1 MKKNYL
7 LLFSI
12 LFLFSIGIYAQ
23 PNDSIDTVPISE
35 TEINQNSQI
44 NFDYDEN
51 NLDMK
56 SAFYYK
62 TKLHTQK
69 LLKNLF
75 LIGFIFMLL
84 VVGFIFYIYYSKTKE
99 VLKLVKIQEKEIE
112 LRQFEV
118 KKLGIIL
125 NNTEDSSLIADKN
138 GEIIWANSSFKNIF
152 GSTFE
157 ELKKQNKANI
167 FETTNPDIK
176 ALHEKCIKLL
186 KPVQY
191 STETI
196 DNKNNQVWFQR
207 RIIPLIDEE
216 KKEIINFA
224 VIDTDFT
231 ALKLAMKK

>member
-7 LLFSI
+7 ILLLL
-12 LFLFSIGIYAQ
+12 LFLFPIGIIAQ
-23 PNDSIDTVPISE
+23 PNNSIDTVPISE
-35 TEINQNSQI
+35 TELNQNSQV

-51 NLDMK
+51 TLDMK

-62 TKLHTQK
+62 TKLHTQR

-75 LIGFIFMLL
+75 LIAFIFMIF

-99 VLKLVKIQEKEIE
+99 VLNLVKIQEKEIE

-125 NNTEDSSLIADKN
+125 NNTEDSSLIADKEGN
-138 GEIIWANSSFKNIF
+138 IIWTNNSFKNIF
-152 GSTFE
+152 GYTFE
-157 ELKKQNKANI
+157 ELKNQNKANI
-167 FETTNPDIK
+167 FLTSNPEIK
-176 ALHEKCIKLL
+176 ALHEKCINSL
-186 KPVQY
+186 KPIQY

-196 DNKNNQVWFQR
+196 DNKDNQVWFQR